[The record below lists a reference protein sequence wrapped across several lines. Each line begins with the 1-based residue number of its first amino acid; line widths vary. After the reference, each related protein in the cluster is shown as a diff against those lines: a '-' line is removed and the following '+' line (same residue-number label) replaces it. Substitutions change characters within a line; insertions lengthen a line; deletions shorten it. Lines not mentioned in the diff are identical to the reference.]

1 LGDTIHPEPVD
12 LEAAIGFQF
21 RNRDLLIRALTHAS
35 HRGESGQE
43 RVPQADNEQ
52 LEFLGDAVLGL
63 IVSEYVIRM
72 CPDFDEGRL
81 SNVKSRL
88 VNRAHLANVARNLRI
103 GEHMVMGKAEDRSG
117 GREKASLLANAAEA
131 LLAAVYLDGGLEP
144 VRRIVLT
151 HVIAGEDMRALATAS
166 MNNIK
171 TNLEIMARQRD
182 LPKPEYSVR
191 AEHAGYPQAFVAE
204 VRVGKDLSASGRGR
218 SKKNAEMEAARN
230 LVLHLETV
238 YEPRPLGSR
247 D

>member
-12 LEAAIGFQF
+12 LEQAIGFQF

-81 SNVKSRL
+81 HNLKTRL
-88 VNRAHLANVARNLRI
+88 INRTHLAEVARNLRI
-103 GEHMVMGKAEDRSG
+103 GEHMVMGKAEDRCG
-117 GREKASLLANAAEA
+117 GREKDSVLANAAEA
-131 LLAAVYLDGGLEP
+131 LLAAVYLDGGIEP
-144 VRRIVLT
+144 ARRIVLT
-151 HVIAGEDMRALATAS
+151 HVVAGEDMRALSTAG

-171 TNLEIMARQRD
+171 SSLEIMVRKRN

-191 AEHAGYPQAFVAE
+191 AEHPGYPQEFVAE
-204 VRVGKDLSASGRGR
+204 VRVGQDLSASGRGR

-230 LVLHLETV
+230 LVTHLETV
-238 YEPRPLGSR
+238 TIR
-247 D
+247 DR

>member
-1 LGDTIHPEPVD
+1 LGDTIHPVPVD

-81 SNVKSRL
+81 HNLKTRL
-88 VNRAHLANVARNLRI
+88 INRTHLAEVARNLRI
-103 GEHMVMGKAEDRSG
+103 GEHMVMGKAEDRCG
-117 GREKASLLANAAEA
+117 GREKDSVLANAAEA
-131 LLAAVYLDGGLEP
+131 LLAAVYLDGGIEP
-144 VRRIVLT
+144 ARRIVLT
-151 HVIAGEDMRALATAS
+151 HVVAGEDMRALSTAG

-171 TNLEIMARQRD
+171 SSLEIMVRKRN

-191 AEHAGYPQAFVAE
+191 AEHAGYPQEFVAE
-204 VRVGKDLSASGRGR
+204 VRVGQDLSASGRGR

-230 LVLHLETV
+230 LLLRLETA
-238 YEPRPLGSR
+238 G
-247 D
+247 

>member
-1 LGDTIHPEPVD
+1 MADTIHPAPVE

-81 SNVKSRL
+81 HNLKTRL
-88 VNRAHLANVARNLRI
+88 INRTHLAEVARNLRI
-103 GEHMVMGKAEDRSG
+103 GEHMVMGKAEDRFG
-117 GREKASLLANAAEA
+117 GREKDSVLANATEA
-131 LLAAVYLDGGLEP
+131 LLAAVYLDGGIEP
-144 VRRIVLT
+144 ARRIVLT
-151 HVIAGEDMRALATAS
+151 HVVAGEDMRALSTAG

-171 TNLEIMARQRD
+171 SSLEILARQRN

-191 AEHAGYPQAFVAE
+191 AEHAGYPQEFVAE
-204 VRVGKDLSASGRGR
+204 VRVGLDLSASGRGK

-230 LVLHLETV
+230 LLLRLETA
-238 YEPRPLGSR
+238 G
-247 D
+247 